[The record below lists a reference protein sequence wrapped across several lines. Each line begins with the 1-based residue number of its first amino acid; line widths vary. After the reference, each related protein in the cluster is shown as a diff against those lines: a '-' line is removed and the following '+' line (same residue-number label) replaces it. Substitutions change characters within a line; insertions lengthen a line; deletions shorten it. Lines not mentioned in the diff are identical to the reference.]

1 MLKADEDGRIPS
13 LHNKFLLYIFK
24 CKWNREIGHL
34 LTKNSSQNLV
44 QFNQQKHLLQCR
56 FKYNDGTIKIQDGQ
70 YCKLPCIFLQTWNQY
85 KAEAEACSF
94 AGDGVF
100 HCIGSVKGNL
110 AKLRTG
116 FR

>member
-1 MLKADEDGRIPS
+1 MANILNC
-13 LHNKFLLYIFK
+13 H
-24 CKWNREIGHL
+24 
-34 LTKNSSQNLV
+34 V
-44 QFNQQKHLLQCR
+44 
-56 FKYNDGTIKIQDGQ
+56 
-70 YCKLPCIFLQTWNQY
+70 IFLQIWNQY

-110 AKLRTG
+110 ANLRRG

>member
-1 MLKADEDGRIPS
+1 MEQ
-13 LHNKFLLYIFK
+13 
-24 CKWNREIGHL
+24 
-34 LTKNSSQNLV
+34 KNYRMANILNCHV
-44 QFNQQKHLLQCR
+44 
-56 FKYNDGTIKIQDGQ
+56 T
-70 YCKLPCIFLQTWNQY
+70 FLQIWNQY

-110 AKLRTG
+110 ANLRRG